1 MKSRIFIGSSSESKK
16 KAYWVKE
23 CMEPEFECVV
33 WTKLFEINNNTYSEL
48 YKKSIGFDFAVFI
61 GGKDDKVIRMGDGTE
76 KISPRDNV
84 YIEFGLYAGV
94 LSPARSFFLFDR
106 ECKIASDLNGITAK
120 QYKDKAELKERCEE
134 LKEKIRKEEKLS
146 RIQYL
151 PSTSLAIGYFEN
163 FLKPVSYA
171 LSCMEELEMDN
182 KTVPVKKWEKVL
194 EVTIPDNV
202 VQDWKSI
209 GIMFYKERDTREI
222 TLAGEPRGVD
232 VHLDY
237 GAFSNEN
244 KIRLLD
250 IPQTVRAAFRAVDLV
265 SGKDYEGADEI
276 LILAKEKE
284 VDNFVGTLNNLIRTD
299 ARVEKYVKIVM

>member
-16 KAYWVKE
+16 RAVWVKE
-23 CMEPEFECVV
+23 CLEPEFECVV
-33 WTKLFEINNNTYSEL
+33 WPKLFEINNNTYSEL

-76 KISPRDNV
+76 KVAPRDNV

-94 LSPARSFFLFDR
+94 LSPSRSFFLFDR
-106 ECKIASDLNGITAK
+106 ECKIASDLNGITALL
-120 QYKDKAELKERCEE
+120 YKDKAELKECCEE

-171 LSCMEELEMDN
+171 LSNLEKLKMD
-182 KTVPVKKWEKVL
+182 KKMVFVKDWEKVL

-202 VQDWKSI
+202 VQDWLGI
-209 GIMFYKERDTREI
+209 GIMFYKEHYTREI
-222 TLAGEPRGVD
+222 TLDGEPRGVD

-237 GAFSNEN
+237 EAFSNEN

-250 IPQTVRAAFRAVDLV
+250 VPQTVRAAFRAVDLV
-265 SGKDYEGADEI
+265 NGKDYEGADDI
-276 LILAKEKE
+276 LILAKKKE
-284 VDNFVGTLNNLIRTD
+284 VDNFVRTLNNLIQTD
-299 ARVEKYVKIVM
+299 ARVEKYVRIIM